1 MISLRVEILRLGG
14 FRAFCKFIA
23 KRRGTVDRG
32 AGRKIAELENLAE
45 LNVAVPGGFGRTR
58 DPQGPIDGFLLGLD
72 LDKPVAGDEFLGF
85 GEGPVDNS
93 TFAIGK
99 LDTSPLRAGMEP
111 CEVEE
116 NAGF

>member
-1 MISLRVEILRLGG
+1 M
-14 FRAFCKFIA
+14 CKFIA
-23 KRRGTVDRG
+23 KRAGTIDRT
-32 AGRKIAELENLAE
+32 AGGEIAELEDLAE
-45 LNVAVPGGFGRTR
+45 LNEAVLGGFAGTR
-58 DPQGPIDGFLLGLD
+58 DPEGPIDGFLLGLD

-85 GEGPVDNS
+85 GEGPVDNG

-111 CEVEE
+111 CQVEE

>member
-72 LDKPVAGDEFLGF
+72 LDKPVAGDEFL
-85 GEGPVDNS
+85 
-93 TFAIGK
+93 AWH
-99 LDTSPLRAGMEP
+99 LACLR
-111 CEVEE
+111 VL
-116 NAGF
+116 AGFDDHHESHGCVSWRGLGSSRLSTS